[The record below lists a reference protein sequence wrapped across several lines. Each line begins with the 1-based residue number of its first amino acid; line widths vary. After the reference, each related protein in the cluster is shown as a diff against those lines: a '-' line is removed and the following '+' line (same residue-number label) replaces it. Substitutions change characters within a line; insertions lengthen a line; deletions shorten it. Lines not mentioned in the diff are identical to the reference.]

1 MKHLRCSLLILVISS
16 FLMCGPGEKEYVLTI
31 DEKEMVN
38 LMIDLRIIDNQ
49 IKKHHV
55 LDRDSVSQHYRTLF
69 FKIHDIDS
77 VILAENMK
85 ALQNNPRLAKKIED
99 DVLKRISDIQ
109 EEKGLVEVQ

>member
-1 MKHLRCSLLILVISS
+1 MKYLLRSLFILVISS
-16 FLMCGPGEKEYVLTI
+16 FFMCGPSEQEHVLTI

-38 LMIDLRIIDNQ
+38 LMVDLRIIENQ

-55 LDRDSVSQHYRTLF
+55 LDRDSVSQHYRALF

-77 VILAENMK
+77 VSLTANIS

-99 DVLKRISDIQ
+99 EVLKRISDIQ
-109 EEKGLVEVQ
+109 EEKGLVETK